1 MKKIILLLILF
12 IGFMG
17 VQNAQN
23 IAVETFLENYSKKK
37 GFTCVSFPA
46 NDIPESKDTSNI
58 STVSTTYVYM
68 YKTLLICDKR
78 VSSNTQKDFLNNL
91 QKIIE
96 EEKFK
101 RARRTT
107 FSVPPSGG
115 TYLREEY
122 TTAEGT
128 GKLTIHHQL
137 VEKSGVQIL
146 IYWEWENT
154 QIARNINH

>member
-1 MKKIILLLILF
+1 MKKIILLLTLVV
-12 IGFMG
+12 GFMG

-37 GFTCVSFPA
+37 GFTCVSFLA

-58 STVSTTYVYM
+58 STVITTYVDM

-107 FSVPPSGG
+107 YNVPPSGG

-122 TTAEGT
+122 TTTEGT
-128 GKLTIHHQL
+128 GKLTIHHQV
-137 VEKSGVQIL
+137 VEKPSVQIL
-146 IYWEWENT
+146 IYWEWEKT
-154 QIARNINH
+154 RIVRNINY

>member
-1 MKKIILLLILF
+1 MKKIILLLILVV
-12 IGFMG
+12 GFMG

-46 NDIPESKDTSNI
+46 NDIPESKDTSNNN
-58 STVSTTYVYM
+58 TVITTYVDM

-78 VSSNTQKDFLNNL
+78 VSSNTQKDFLDNL

-96 EEKFK
+96 KEKFE
-101 RARRTT
+101 RVRRTT
-107 FSVPPSGG
+107 YNVPPSGG

-128 GKLTIHHQL
+128 GKLTIHHQV

-146 IYWEWENT
+146 IYWEWEKT
-154 QIARNINH
+154 RIVRNINY